1 MKPQRPTYI
10 LDSGEERRRQLG
22 LPPRSNRSNYER
34 DNPVIYAACIIVGAF
49 AALATFILCLYLL
62 AA

>member
-22 LPPRSNRSNYER
+22 LPPRSRRTNRKTNRAQE
-34 DNPVIYAACIIVGAF
+34 NAVVICSALLLLVAVASIIWQ
-49 AALATFILCLYLL
+49 IMR
-62 AA
+62 